1 MEQQPKG
8 TKRNSR
14 MRQKLLLSTA
24 ALLAGIAMAS
34 AQGTTGGGMTGGTGG
49 GMTGAGKNAGST
61 AGHERQ
67 PSTQGRNGQSE
78 QGASQ
83 QRAQEQVKP
92 GQSQRSD
99 QSGRREQTTGQAGER
114 SSGHATQAQSKSPA
128 GKEQER
134 TTGQSQ
140 RQPENNMSQT
150 QKEQSRRTQGQARQ
164 HENNMSQTQKEQSG
178 RMQGQTPQHETAGQA
193 PGREQGQF
201 QSPRQ
206 GQPQQAQRQSEGS
219 RMALSSEQRTKIR
232 DTVLS
237 GNNVPRVNNL
247 SFAVREGMV
256 VPGNVRVMEVP
267 DSLIAIY
274 PQWRGDEYFVVRD
287 EIVIVDRDRRIVSV
301 VPTGSSGGA
310 TEARGSGAINLS
322 QERIRDLQTALSRQ
336 GFDIGEV
343 DGRLGPRTE
352 RALMEFQKRQGLQ
365 ATGHF
370 DQRTVEALGISA
382 GGREGNRSEPS
393 STGQAGSS
401 AQQPS
406 ANPRTGADTQQP
418 SANPRTGA
426 GSQGTPGAREPSTS
440 GQSGRPMQQAPGN
453 PGASSN
459 PGAAPDAGANPQSG
473 AGTQMRD
480 RGR

>member
-1 MEQQPKG
+1 
-8 TKRNSR
+8 

-34 AQGTTGGGMTGGTGG
+34 AQGTTGGGMTGGGG
-49 GMTGAGKNAGST
+49 GMTGKNAGST

-67 PSTQGRNGQSE
+67 PSTQGRSGQSE

-83 QRAQEQVKP
+83 QRAQERARS

-99 QSGRREQTTGQAGER
+99 QSGRPEQTTGQAGER
-114 SSGHATQAQSKSPA
+114 NFGHATQAQPKSPSS
-128 GKEQER
+128 GKAQDR

-150 QKEQSRRTQGQARQ
+150 QKGQPGRTQGQAPQ
-164 HENNMSQTQKEQSG
+164 HENNMSQTQKGQPAG
-178 RMQGQTPQHETAGQA
+178 TQGQAEQHETAGQA

-206 GQPQQAQRQSEGS
+206 GQQAQRQSEGG

-232 DTVLS
+232 DAVLA
-237 GNNVPRVNNL
+237 GNNVPRADNV
-247 SFAVREGMV
+247 SFAVREGTV
-256 VPGNVRVMEVP
+256 VPVNVRVMEVP

-274 PQWRGDEYFVVRD
+274 PQWHGDEFFVVRD
-287 EIVIVDRDRRIVSV
+287 EIVIVDHDRRIVSV
-301 VPTGSSGGA
+301 VPTGSSGGS

-322 QERIRDLQTALSRQ
+322 KEQIRDLQTALSRQ

-370 DQRTVEALGISA
+370 DQRTVEALGINA
-382 GGREGNRSEPS
+382 GGQQGNRSEPS

-401 AQQPS
+401 TQQPS
-406 ANPRTGADTQQP
+406 ANPRTGADTRQP

-440 GQSGRPMQQAPGN
+440 GQSGRPMQQGPVN
-453 PGASSN
+453 PDASSN
-459 PGAAPDAGANPQSG
+459 PGAAPNAGANPHSG
-473 AGTQMRD
+473 AGTQMRE